1 MGETNYKFHEVP
13 PGLLNYVKDKAKSS
27 RSYFRYMLART
38 TKMFQYTGLPD
49 TIPAEVLERYIQVN
63 GVACITKGPDD
74 RLYAFYG
81 NLGSVYDVYFRPT
94 KFIIANPY
102 LGSAAGFTKE
112 CVVFGEEEHD
122 GVLCRNDTEWIG
134 LTPLIAR
141 YATLMAENVLT
152 IRSADVML
160 RVLALLTAPSD
171 KAYKSALDYLS
182 KLEKGEFGV
191 IGDSSFTEKGVNLQ
205 SPPSNNGSYLTQFIE
220 LQQYLKGSFFGE
232 LGLRA
237 NYNMKREA
245 IGKGESTLDED
256 AIIPLCDNMLMC
268 RQQDMERINEMFG
281 TSIKVEYSSAWLQ
294 NHLEYAISLSS
305 QLDANGAPQSW
316 DESGEVGTTTV
327 NTEEGET
334 NDATED
340 EKSGTESGNAGDGDA
355 GSDGS
360 DVRSEEDQKG
370 AGGDSGEEEV
380 DKEDGEDGEVN
391 PESRINDIHG
401 NELMDIM
408 KEEVDERVSRQ
419 LADEKEGDE
428 DVNVDE
434 ASTEVKDT
442 PADD

>member
-27 RSYFRYMLART
+27 RAYFRYMLART

-160 RVLALLTAPSD
+160 RVLALLSAPSD

-191 IGDSSFTEKGVNLQ
+191 IGDSAFTDGIKMQ

-281 TSIKVEYSSAWLQ
+281 TEIKVEYSSAWLQ

-305 QLDANGAPQSW
+305 QLGAGSVEPSR
-316 DESGEVGTTTV
+316 DDLGDVGADMKEVEKGEEDVTENNISGEGSVGDQGDSQEQSGDDRQSDRGELDSDGRDQEAEDV
-327 NTEEGET
+327 EGKDEEGD
-334 NDATED
+334 N
-340 EKSGTESGNAGDGDA
+340 S
-355 GSDGS
+355 
-360 DVRSEEDQKG
+360 
-370 AGGDSGEEEV
+370 
-380 DKEDGEDGEVN
+380 
-391 PESRINDIHG
+391 ESRINDIHG
-401 NELMDIM
+401 NELMDVM
-408 KEEVDERVSRQ
+408 KEEVDEKVSSQ
-419 LADEKEGDE
+419 LAKEKEGDA

-434 ASTEVKDT
+434 ASTETEDT

>member
-1 MGETNYKFHEVP
+1 MGDTNYKFHEVP
-13 PGLLNYVKDKAKSS
+13 PRLIDYVKDKSKSA
-27 RSYFRYMLART
+27 RAYFRYMLART

-63 GVACITKGPDD
+63 GIACITKGPDD
-74 RLYAFYG
+74 RLYVFYG
-81 NLGSVYDVYFRPT
+81 NLGNVYDVYYRPT

-112 CVVFGEEEHD
+112 CVVFGEEPHD
-122 GVLCRNDTEWIG
+122 GVCLRNDTEWIG

-141 YATLMAENVLT
+141 YASLMAENVLT

-160 RVLALLTAPSD
+160 RVLAMISAPSD

-191 IGDSSFTEKGVNLQ
+191 IGDSNFSEGIKMQ

-268 RQQDMERINEMFG
+268 RQQDMERVNEMFG
-281 TSIKVEYSSAWLQ
+281 TEIKVEYSSAWLQ

-305 QLDANGAPQSW
+305 QLGA
-316 DESGEVGTTTV
+316 GEVGTTGDELGAV
-327 NTEEGET
+327 G
-334 NDATED
+334 AD
-340 EKSGTESGNAGDGDA
+340 EKEVEKGEENAA
-355 GSDGS
+355 
-360 DVRSEEDQKG
+360 ENT
-370 AGGDSGEEEV
+370 DSGEGSGGAEGDNSDEHGDDRQVDRDGLDADGGDQEAEKSEVKVEEG
-380 DKEDGEDGEVN
+380 DN

-408 KEEVDERVSRQ
+408 KEEVDERVSSQ
-419 LADEKEGDE
+419 LAEEKEGDKN
-428 DVNVDE
+428 VNVDE
-434 ASTEVKDT
+434 ASTETEDT
-442 PADD
+442 PTDD